1 MMDAARSA
9 RKCVLHAPNAHTPC
23 SCDPSCV
30 PFRTKHEA
38 MDELRIERLR
48 TPARTRNRLRA
59 RLWREWCF
67 VRAVGRRRRASLFV
81 LFALLAGGAG
91 LFRFFEHHD
100 PPLSFLKAMFYT
112 WSLVFGQPPEPFP
125 ESGVLQGLFFL
136 VPIIGLTVIIEAIVE
151 ISQML
156 RDRRRNEETWCK
168 IMASSMKDHILLVGL
183 GRLGIRT
190 FHILR
195 RLGHDVVVL
204 ERNGDAPFLDEVRRD
219 GSPILIG
226 DARREAFLVDAN
238 VADARSI
245 VLATTDDL
253 ANLEIALDARRLNP
267 KIRVVMRMF
276 DPNMAEKVKEGFQIR
291 TVMSAASLAAPA
303 FAVAALERDIVSS
316 SVVDDTLV
324 VTRRWTATK
333 GAPITGRTVA
343 DLMRDYG
350 IGIVE
355 RKAKGGASR
364 LFPPPE
370 TRIDEGDVLL
380 VQGAFDVIERHPDG
394 APAA

>member
-1 MMDAARSA
+1 
-9 RKCVLHAPNAHTPC
+9 
-23 SCDPSCV
+23 
-30 PFRTKHEA
+30 
-38 MDELRIERLR
+38 MDEPNIERLR
-48 TPARTRNRLRA
+48 SPLR
-59 RLWREWCF
+59 RKHRWRERIWREWCF
-67 VRAVGRRRRASLFV
+67 VRAVGRRRRASLF
-81 LFALLAGGAG
+81 ALVGLLVGGAA
-91 LFRFFEHHD
+91 LFRLFEHHE
-100 PPLSFLKAMFYT
+100 PPISFLKAMFYT

-204 ERNGDAPFLDEVRRD
+204 ERNADAPFLDEVRRD

-226 DARREAFLVDAN
+226 DARREAFLLDAN
-238 VADARSI
+238 VRAARSI

-253 ANLEIALDARRLNP
+253 ANLEIALDARRFNP

-324 VTRRWTATK
+324 VTRRWTATS
-333 GAPITGRTVA
+333 GAPITGRTVG
-343 DLMRDYG
+343 DLMREYE
-350 IGIVE
+350 IGVVE
-355 RKAKGGASR
+355 RRPRTGAPK
-364 LFPPPE
+364 LFPAPE
-370 TRIDEGDVLL
+370 TRIEEGDVLL
-380 VQGAFDVIERHPDG
+380 VQAAFDVLERHPEG
-394 APAA
+394 APTH